1 MGFLIVRLTCLLCG
15 IVREIVRD
23 VRALD
28 LYYGKYL
35 IVVLIV
41 GDGQGF
47 VFMRDVEL

>member
-1 MGFLIVRLTCLLCG
+1 MKSFEMYG
-15 IVREIVRD
+15 
-23 VRALD
+23 ALD